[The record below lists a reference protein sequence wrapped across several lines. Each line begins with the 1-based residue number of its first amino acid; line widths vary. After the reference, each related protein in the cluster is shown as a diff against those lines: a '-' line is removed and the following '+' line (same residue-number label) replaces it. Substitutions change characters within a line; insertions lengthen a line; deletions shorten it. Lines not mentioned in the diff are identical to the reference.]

1 MSRNDDATV
10 EALDEMMNNGV
21 GPALDETEIEG
32 IGADASPGFN
42 WGTLITA
49 AAEAANS
56 GVTYAEQKKAS
67 EQSGRN
73 SAAAAAK
80 AIIADAAWASAEQ
93 QFDLATRSGDQGRIA
108 PAQALQVHAAQAAQ
122 AAGSGL
128 DVAGQIK
135 RADAAQKALH
145 DAASDALA
153 SPNDQAK
160 AALSRAWQK
169 VVAGTPSVAA
179 GGGGGGALV
188 HNKYGSTGGDSW
200 FTRRYAGVPNYAWLI
215 GGGVALTGLIL
226 LVRALLKR
234 GGRR

>member
-1 MSRNDDATV
+1 MRNDDATV
-10 EALDEMMNNGV
+10 EALDEMMNRGV
-21 GPALDETEIEG
+21 GPALDETEIQG

-49 AAEAANS
+49 AAEAANQ
-56 GVTYAEQKKAS
+56 GVTYAETKKAS
-67 EQSGRN
+67 EQAGRN
-73 SAAAAAK
+73 ASAAAAK
-80 AIIADAAWASAEQ
+80 AITADAAWASAEQ

-122 AAGSGL
+122 AAGAGL
-128 DVAGQIK
+128 DVAGQMK

-153 SPNDQAK
+153 SPSDQAK
-160 AALSRAWQK
+160 ASLSRAWQK

-179 GGGGGGALV
+179 GGSGGGGALV
-188 HNKYGSTGGDSW
+188 HNKYGGAGGDSW
-200 FTRRYAGVPNYAWLI
+200 FTRKVGGVPTYAWLI